1 MSYMEEEFPSHKSLE
16 FSSKLNGIV
25 HASWVLLITT
35 LKKQRFDYAQ
45 LQQNK
50 RFINEMKFTGKEFI
64 RYIQ

>member
-16 FSSKLNGIV
+16 FSSKLNGII

-45 LQQNK
+45 L
-50 RFINEMKFTGKEFI
+50 
-64 RYIQ
+64 